1 MSVGAACI
9 AYMRPPRA
17 RELLACGALEQR
29 DKKLQTTFLERE
41 YIPGV
46 PHLPDGYKFT
56 EWMR

>member
-1 MSVGAACI
+1 M
-9 AYMRPPRA
+9 
-17 RELLACGALEQR
+17 ACGALEQR